1 MIYCLWKGSDYMN
14 RYLIKL
20 PYQNEFLIITEIEKI
35 YEDLLLKYG
44 RYASI
49 CYEDIIIHNTIKAYS
64 EENGYTVKYQNK
76 VYHVPS
82 AIQAIIELI
91 GKDRK
96 YDECVYAMHGA
107 AVEKDG
113 QAYLFLART
122 GTGKTTLT
130 AYLTLNGFGYI
141 TDDCILVHKDN
152 LNISPCSTPIQ
163 MREGGL
169 KVLKSYFPDFDEE
182 LKQVS
187 DRYALFPTNFE
198 EKNLPI
204 KEIFFIDRTDLNE
217 IRELPSIDK
226 NQLLLKSSLTGH
238 KLSAD
243 ILRFVSKLSKVKCY
257 ELKYKDLD
265 FVLGVINNG
274 L

>member
-1 MIYCLWKGSDYMN
+1 MVYCFKKGRAFMN

-20 PYQNEFLIITEIEKI
+20 PYQNEFLIISDIENI
-35 YEDLLLKYG
+35 YEDLVLKYG
-44 RYASI
+44 RYAI
-49 CYEDIIIHNTIKAYS
+49 VCCENINKYNTIKAYS

-96 YDECVYAMHGA
+96 YDESVYAMHGA
-107 AVEKDG
+107 AIEKDG
-113 QAYLFLART
+113 KAYLFLAPT

-130 AYLTLNGFGYI
+130 AYLTLNGFNYI
-141 TDDCILVHKDN
+141 TDDCILVDKTD
-152 LNISPCSTPIQ
+152 LTVPPCSTPIQ
-163 MREGGL
+163 MRSGGVE
-169 KVLKSYFPDFDEE
+169 VLQSNIPNFNVE

-187 DRYALFPTNFE
+187 DRYALFPTNCV
-198 EKNLPI
+198 KNSMPV
-204 KEIFFIDRTDLNE
+204 KEIFFINRTDTNE
-217 IRELPSIDK
+217 IRELSSMEK
-226 NQLLLKSSLTGH
+226 NQLLLKSSLTEH
-238 KLSAD
+238 KLNAD
-243 ILRFVSKLSKVKCY
+243 ILRFVSKLSKVKCS
-257 ELKYKDLD
+257 ELKYKDLG

>member
-1 MIYCLWKGSDYMN
+1 MIYCLWKGNDYMN

-20 PYQNEFLIITEIEKI
+20 PYQNEFLIITDIENI
-35 YEDLLLKYG
+35 YESLIFKYG
-44 RYASI
+44 RYAEI
-49 CYEDIIIHNTIKAYS
+49 YVNGEIPNNIIEAYKNK
-64 EENGYTVKYQNK
+64 NGYTVKYKNE
-76 VYHVPS
+76 VYNVSS

-91 GKDRK
+91 GKNRK
-96 YDECVYAMHGA
+96 YDESVYAMHGA

-169 KVLKSYFPDFDEE
+169 KVLKSYFTDFDEE

-187 DRYALFPTNFE
+187 DRYALFPNKCV
-198 EKNLPI
+198 EKTLPI
-204 KEIFFIDRTDLNE
+204 KEIFFIKRTDTNE
-217 IRELPSIDK
+217 IRELSSMEK
-226 NQLLLKSSLTGH
+226 NQLLLKSSLTEH

-265 FVLGVINNG
+265 FVFGVINNG

>member
-1 MIYCLWKGSDYMN
+1 MN
-14 RYLIKL
+14 RYLINL
-20 PYQNEFLIITEIEKI
+20 PYQNKFLVITNTESICI
-35 YEDLLLKYG
+35 GLTLKYG
-44 RYASI
+44 KYATI
-49 CYEDIIIHNTIKAYS
+49 YTGEETPDNTIEAYTN
-64 EENGYTVKYQNK
+64 ENGYTVKYKNEIYY
-76 VYHVPS
+76 VTS

-91 GKDRK
+91 GKNRK
-96 YDECVYAMHGA
+96 YDESVYAMHGA
-107 AVEKDG
+107 AIEKDG

-187 DRYALFPTNFE
+187 DRYALFPNKCVETV
-198 EKNLPI
+198 LPI
-204 KEIFFIDRTDLNE
+204 KKIFFIDRTDLNE

>member
-1 MIYCLWKGSDYMN
+1 MIVTDDNNIFDG
-14 RYLIKL
+14 
-20 PYQNEFLIITEIEKI
+20 
-35 YEDLLLKYG
+35 LLLKYG
-44 RYASI
+44 KYATI
-49 CYEDIIIHNTIKAYS
+49 YAGEETPNNTIEAYTN
-64 EENGYTVKYQNK
+64 ENGYTVKYKNEIYY
-76 VYHVPS
+76 VTS

-91 GKDRK
+91 GKNRK
-96 YDECVYAMHGA
+96 YDESVYAMHGA
-107 AVEKDG
+107 AIEKDG

-187 DRYALFPTNFE
+187 DRYALFSGRCIERT
-198 EKNLPI
+198 LPI
-204 KEIFFIDRTDLNE
+204 KEIFFINRTDTNE
-217 IRELPSIDK
+217 IRELSSMEK
-226 NQLLLKSSLTGH
+226 NQLLLKSSLTEH
-238 KLSAD
+238 KLNAD
-243 ILRFVSKLSKVKCY
+243 ILRFVSKLSKVKCS

-265 FVLGVINNG
+265 FVLGVIING